1 MPYSNA
7 KETFI
12 KIEQAG
18 TGSENVLLSD
28 LARGLLELTNA
39 IEGDMKSIIHTQYNL
54 EYGIRNLQ
62 SKR

>member
-1 MPYSNA
+1 MAYSNA
-7 KETFI
+7 KEIFV

-18 TGSENVLLSD
+18 NGSKNALLND

-39 IEGDMKSIIHTQYNL
+39 IENDMKSIIHTQHNL